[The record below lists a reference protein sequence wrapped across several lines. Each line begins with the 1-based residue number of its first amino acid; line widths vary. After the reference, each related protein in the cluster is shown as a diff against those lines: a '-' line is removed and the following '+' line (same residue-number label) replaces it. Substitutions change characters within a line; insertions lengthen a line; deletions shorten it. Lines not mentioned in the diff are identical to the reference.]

1 MSTREQRQPVT
12 YPPYEE
18 QHQKQER
25 ARRMQWARPYWCL
38 TLDDA
43 QFAHDHL
50 RESLPF
56 SGDLRPTDI
65 HPQPKE
71 LTA

>member
-1 MSTREQRQPVT
+1 MPQPT

-18 QHQKQER
+18 RHQKHER
-25 ARRMQWARPYWCL
+25 TRRMQWVRPYRFL

-43 QFAHDHL
+43 QFAHQRL
-50 RESLPF
+50 GESLPF

-65 HPQPKE
+65 HPLPKE

>member
-1 MSTREQRQPVT
+1 MSARRAQPRPA
-12 YPPYEE
+12 YPPYED
-18 QHQKQER
+18 QHQRQER
-25 ARRMQWARPYWCL
+25 ARRMQWVRPMWCL

-65 HPQPKE
+65 HLQPKE
-71 LTA
+71 LTP